1 MCFQHCASSIVKSTH
16 TLSGAAFAAAPLRRS
31 AASRRLE
38 PLRRSVS
45 AALPLV
51 AASALSFNAVRM
63 VKEVCKRRLAVSA
76 FAPSAPVGGGRH
88 SSDPDERDSDHPGTA
103 EGDDELKATMIVVNR
118 IVPPRSSSGA
128 AGCPAFLA
136 QDASGLLQRESKG
149 VVAAPA
155 PRKTLLT
162 LMTLVMQVA
171 RAPAQRN
178 RCHELPPRQLM
189 TLVHYLRHKTVA
201 CARRANSPRPLLPSQ
216 RQPSEVPWAE
226 SRYNENKAKQPSQT
240 KCRALQ
246 MCTALPLRV

>member
-1 MCFQHCASSIVKSTH
+1 MPIARAGARARARR
-16 TLSGAAFAAAPLRRS
+16 SGEAAP
-31 AASRRLE
+31 AEQPWPQRRLQ

-76 FAPSAPVGGGRH
+76 FAPSVPDGGGRH
-88 SSDPDERDSDHPGTA
+88 SSDERDSDHAGTA

-171 RAPAQRN
+171 RATAQRN
-178 RCHELPPRQLM
+178 SCHELPPRQLM